1 MAFGETH
8 HCVLGN
14 HELAHPSDSRF
25 EYCVAGPAV
34 HEAGNLLGLTKSGDA
49 LFSLECWSILKTYL
63 KSSVGENELNALWDL
78 SGSVTTPSKKKDHK
92 TKTSTRSKFSI
103 GHIKDSDGF
112 MIQNRDSYLHE
123 FVVLLNQFSNFIEY
137 NNESAIQNEALASGT
152 NRELAENI
160 YSYFIEESLSKM
172 ISIVNRSRY
181 NNQAS
186 DIKED
191 EDFTIKAQMALEEY
205 NQVWNITSV
214 FIRFPTLDVTQF
226 AKDDILTSAQNV
238 LSTVMKIT
246 EQNGGCCRQFGCDD
260 KATTVL
266 LVWGMEGFSHERGES
281 YYAVKAAVEMA
292 LEFQKILNGAFSIG
306 IATGIV

>member
-1 MAFGETH
+1 
-8 HCVLGN
+8 
-14 HELAHPSDSRF
+14 
-25 EYCVAGPAV
+25 
-34 HEAGNLLGLTKSGDA
+34 
-49 LFSLECWSILKTYL
+49 
-63 KSSVGENELNALWDL
+63 
-78 SGSVTTPSKKKDHK
+78 
-92 TKTSTRSKFSI
+92 
-103 GHIKDSDGF
+103 
-112 MIQNRDSYLHE
+112 
-123 FVVLLNQFSNFIEY
+123 
-137 NNESAIQNEALASGT
+137 
-152 NRELAENI
+152 
-160 YSYFIEESLSKM
+160 M